1 MRETRTS
8 GSMSGDG
15 KRSVAAWPKLPR
27 PSSTLPTRKNSEHT
41 NQFRLPRYCGGKII
55 APSLSLHGS
64 FDLDLAI
71 SAFVLLAVVTLW
83 FSSRWIVGRDHSLQ
97 CNWMQRDMNEH
108 EEIANA
114 LKARLS
120 ELRTHLAKVDR
131 ELHKP
136 LSADSEDQAIELEN
150 QEALEVIEKTE
161 TTEIHQIEAALERIS
176 EGTYGTCA
184 KCGEPI
190 DPRRLKALP
199 TAATCISCSA

>member
-1 MRETRTS
+1 MCVA
-8 GSMSGDG
+8 G
-15 KRSVAAWPKLPR
+15 K
-27 PSSTLPTRKNSEHT
+27 
-41 NQFRLPRYCGGKII
+41 
-55 APSLSLHGS
+55 
-64 FDLDLAI
+64 
-71 SAFVLLAVVTLW
+71 LL
-83 FSSRWIVGRDHSLQ
+83 GNDSLQ

-108 EEIANA
+108 EEIAKA

-131 ELHKP
+131 SLRKSLP
-136 LSADSEDQAIELEN
+136 ADSEDQAIELEN
-150 QEALEVIEKTE
+150 QEALEAIKKTE

-199 TAATCISCSA
+199 ITRKPAHGRATCLSLSDGGN

>member
-1 MRETRTS
+1 ME
-8 GSMSGDG
+8 
-15 KRSVAAWPKLPR
+15 
-27 PSSTLPTRKNSEHT
+27 
-41 NQFRLPRYCGGKII
+41 
-55 APSLSLHGS
+55 
-64 FDLDLAI
+64 
-71 SAFVLLAVVTLW
+71 
-83 FSSRWIVGRDHSLQ
+83 
-97 CNWMQRDMNEH
+97 RDMNKQ

-131 ELHKP
+131 ELHKR

-150 QEALEVIEKTE
+150 QEALAVIEKTE
-161 TTEIHQIEAALERIS
+161 TTEIHQIEAALNRIS

-190 DPRRLKALP
+190 DPKRLKALP